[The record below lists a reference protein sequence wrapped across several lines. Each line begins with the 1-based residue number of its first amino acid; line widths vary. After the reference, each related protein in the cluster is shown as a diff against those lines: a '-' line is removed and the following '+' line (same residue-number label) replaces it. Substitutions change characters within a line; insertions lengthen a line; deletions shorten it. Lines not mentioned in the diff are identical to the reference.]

1 MNNLIASARN
11 FIAADDG
18 VTMIEY
24 GLLAALIAV
33 VSIAAIT
40 TLGTTLQ
47 AIWGT
52 ITAALVAAG

>member
-1 MNNLIASARN
+1 MKNIIAAVRN
-11 FIAADDG
+11 FVLAEEG

-24 GLLAALIAV
+24 GLLAALIAI

-47 AIWGT
+47 GLWGQ
-52 ITAALVAAG
+52 ITAALVAA